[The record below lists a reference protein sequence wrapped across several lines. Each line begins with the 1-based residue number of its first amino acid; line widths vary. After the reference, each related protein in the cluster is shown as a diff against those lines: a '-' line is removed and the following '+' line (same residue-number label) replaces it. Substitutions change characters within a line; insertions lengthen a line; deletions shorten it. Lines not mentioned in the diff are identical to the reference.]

1 MKLALRKARLI
12 VHLLHG
18 MWTVA
23 TRFPRATAAQREALN
38 RAWSLKMLR
47 LCGMRLVV
55 HNDSARLDAGALVV
69 ANHISWIDI
78 YVINAWRPTPFVSKA
93 EIRQWP
99 VVGWL
104 AQQLGTVF
112 IQREKRSDAKRIM
125 HELSDRL
132 SAGELM
138 CVFPEGTTS
147 DGLTLLPFHANM
159 FQAAVSAG
167 SPVQPLCLMYEDAQG
182 RQSTAPAYIGELS
195 LGESLDALLRGGPLT
210 AHVYVGEALAPGADR
225 RSLAAQAEQT
235 IGAALRRLQGESMGM
250 GAPAP
255 LESAPVAR
263 ASAAEAGR
271 SQASQDIQDAQ
282 AGTLIDGIDQQGRS
296 A

>member
-23 TRFPRATAAQREALN
+23 TRFPRASAAEREALN

-93 EIRQWP
+93 EIRKWP

-147 DGLTLLPFHANM
+147 NGLTLLPFHANM

-167 SPVQPLCLMYEDAQG
+167 SPVQPVCLMYEDAQG
-182 RQSTAPAYIGELS
+182 RQSTAPAYIDDLS
-195 LGESLDALLRGGPLT
+195 LGQSLDALLRGGPLT
-210 AHVYVGEALAPGADR
+210 AHVYVGEALASGVDR
-225 RSLAAQAEQT
+225 RTLAAQAEQA
-235 IGAALRRLQGESMGM
+235 IGVALSGLQGGASASTSAATP
-250 GAPAP
+250 APAFDSGVSRAADS
-255 LESAPVAR
+255 LGVA
-263 ASAAEAGR
+263 
-271 SQASQDIQDAQ
+271 ASQERMPV
-282 AGTLIDGIDQQGRS
+282 DGGVDRRGQS

>member
-1 MKLALRKARLI
+1 MKLAFRKARL
-12 VHLLHG
+12 VAHLLHG
-18 MWTVA
+18 MWIVA
-23 TRFPRATAAQREALN
+23 TRFPKASAEQRHALN

-55 HNDSARLDAGALVV
+55 HNDGARLDRGALVV

-104 AQQLGTVF
+104 AQQLDTVF

-147 DGLTLLPFHANM
+147 SGLALLPFHANM
-159 FQAAVSAG
+159 FQAAVSA
-167 SPVQPLCLMYEDAQG
+167 SAPVQPVCIMYEDAKG
-182 RQSTAPAYIGELS
+182 RQSTAPAYIDDLTLGDS
-195 LGESLDALLRGGPLT
+195 LNCCCA
-210 AHVYVGEALAPGADR
+210 
-225 RSLAAQAEQT
+225 
-235 IGAALRRLQGESMGM
+235 
-250 GAPAP
+250 
-255 LESAPVAR
+255 
-263 ASAAEAGR
+263 AGR
-271 SQASQDIQDAQ
+271 
-282 AGTLIDGIDQQGRS
+282 
-296 A
+296 

>member
-1 MKLALRKARLI
+1 MKLAFRKARL
-12 VHLLHG
+12 VAHLLHG

-23 TRFPRATAAQREALN
+23 TRFPRASADVRLELN

-55 HNDSARLDAGALVV
+55 HNDDVRLDAGALVV

-93 EIRQWP
+93 EIRKWP

-125 HELSDRL
+125 HELADRL
-132 SAGELM
+132 NAGELM

-147 DGLTLLPFHANM
+147 DGLKLLPFHANL
-159 FQAAVSAG
+159 FQAAVSA
-167 SPVQPLCLMYEDAQG
+167 SRPVQPVCILYEDAQG
-182 RQSTAPAYIGELS
+182 RQSTAPAYIDDLTLS
-195 LGESLDALLRGGPLT
+195 DSLNALLRGGPLT
-210 AHVYVGEALAPGADR
+210 AHVYVCAPLASGADR
-225 RSLAAQAEQT
+225 RLLAAEAEASV
-235 IGAALRRLQGESMGM
+235 GAALKRLQ
-250 GAPAP
+250 PAAGHTVEDLP
-255 LESAPVAR
+255 VVTASDHAMNDSAMADASTAVAQR
-263 ASAAEAGR
+263 
-271 SQASQDIQDAQ
+271 Q
-282 AGTLIDGIDQQGRS
+282 
-296 A
+296 

>member
-1 MKLALRKARLI
+1 MKLALRKIRLI
-12 VHLLHG
+12 AHLLHG

-23 TRFPRATAAQREALN
+23 TRFPNASAERRHALN

-55 HNDSARLDAGALVV
+55 HNDAARLDRGALVV

-104 AQQLGTVF
+104 AQQLDTVF

-125 HELSDRL
+125 HELSERL

-147 DGLTLLPFHANM
+147 NGLTLLPFHANM

-167 SPVQPLCLMYEDAQG
+167 VPVQPVCLMYEDAEG
-182 RQSTAPAYIGELS
+182 RQSTAPAYIDDLS
-195 LGESLDALLRGGPLT
+195 LSDSLDMLLRGAPLT
-210 AHVYVGEALAPGADR
+210 AHVYVGEPLAPGADR
-225 RSLAAQAEQT
+225 RTLAAQAQDVV
-235 IGAALRRLQGESMGM
+235 GAALREMQHGTAKTGEAVRQELEESEQPVSSDEQ
-250 GAPAP
+250 PA
-255 LESAPVAR
+255 S
-263 ASAAEAGR
+263 
-271 SQASQDIQDAQ
+271 
-282 AGTLIDGIDQQGRS
+282 
-296 A
+296 

>member
-12 VHLLHG
+12 AHLLHG
-18 MWTVA
+18 MWIVA
-23 TRFPRATAAQREALN
+23 TRFPRAGAERRHALN

-55 HNDSARLDAGALVV
+55 HNDSARLERGALVV

-99 VVGWL
+99 LVGWL
-104 AQQLGTVF
+104 AQQLDTVF

-125 HELSDRL
+125 HELSARL

-147 DGLTLLPFHANM
+147 NGLALLPFHANM
-159 FQAAVSAG
+159 FQAAVSAAA
-167 SPVQPLCLMYEDAQG
+167 PVQPLCIMYEDAHG
-182 RQSTAPAYIGELS
+182 RQSTAPAYIDDLS
-195 LGESLDALLRGGPLT
+195 LADSLNLLLRGGPLT
-210 AHVYVGEALAPGADR
+210 AHVYVGAPLVPGVDR
-225 RSLAAQAEQT
+225 RALAAQAEQA
-235 IGAALRRLQGESMGM
+235 IAAALREMQGGTAKAGALVAEEAES
-250 GAPAP
+250 
-255 LESAPVAR
+255 
-263 ASAAEAGR
+263 SAATA
-271 SQASQDIQDAQ
+271 
-282 AGTLIDGIDQQGRS
+282 TLIEPVDRPGRS

>member
-1 MKLALRKARLI
+1 MKLVFRKARLFA
-12 VHLLHG
+12 HLLHG

-23 TRFPRATAAQREALN
+23 TRFSRATPAQREALN

-55 HNDSARLDAGALVV
+55 HNDRARLDAGALVV

-93 EIRQWP
+93 EVRQWP

-125 HELSDRL
+125 HELAARL

-147 DGLTLLPFHANM
+147 NGLALLPFHANM
-159 FQAAVSAG
+159 FQAAVSA
-167 SPVQPLCLMYEDAQG
+167 SVPVQPVCIMYEDARG
-182 RQSTAPAYIGELS
+182 MLSTAPAYIDDLT
-195 LGESLDALLRGGPLT
+195 LAESLNLLLSGGPLT
-210 AHVYVGEALAPGADR
+210 AHIYG
-225 RSLAAQAEQT
+225 
-235 IGAALRRLQGESMGM
+235 
-250 GAPAP
+250 
-255 LESAPVAR
+255 
-263 ASAAEAGR
+263 
-271 SQASQDIQDAQ
+271 
-282 AGTLIDGIDQQGRS
+282 
-296 A
+296 

>member
-1 MKLALRKARLI
+1 MKLAIRKARL
-12 VHLLHG
+12 VAHLLHG

-23 TRFPRATAAQREALN
+23 TRFPRATPEQRESLN

-55 HNDSARLDAGALVV
+55 HNDSARLDSGALVV

-104 AQQLGTVF
+104 AEQLGTIF

-125 HELSDRL
+125 HELAERL
-132 SAGELM
+132 SSGQLM
-138 CVFPEGTTS
+138 CVFPEGTTTN
-147 DGLTLLPFHANM
+147 GITLLPFHANM

-167 SPVQPLCLMYEDAQG
+167 SAVQPLCLMYEDAQG
-182 RQSTAPAYIGELS
+182 RQSTAPAYIDDLS
-195 LGESLDALLRGGPLT
+195 LGDSLDALLRGGPLT
-210 AHVYVGEALAPGADR
+210 AHVYVGEAIAPGLDR
-225 RSLAAQAEQT
+225 RALAAEAQASVET
-235 IGAALRRLQGESMGM
+235 ALRGLQGGS
-250 GAPAP
+250 GAPA
-255 LESAPVAR
+255 LGNAGVGVESEAASSGPV
-263 ASAAEAGR
+263 
-271 SQASQDIQDAQ
+271 
-282 AGTLIDGIDQQGRS
+282 LLDGVDQQERS

>member
-12 VHLLHG
+12 AHLLHG
-18 MWTVA
+18 MWIVA
-23 TRFPRATAAQREALN
+23 TRFHKVGAEGRLTLN
-38 RAWSLKMLR
+38 REWSLKMLR

-55 HNDSARLDAGALVV
+55 HNDSARLDRGALVV

-147 DGLTLLPFHANM
+147 NGLALLPFHANM
-159 FQAAVSAG
+159 FQA
-167 SPVQPLCLMYEDAQG
+167 D
-182 RQSTAPAYIGELS
+182 TAA
-195 LGESLDALLRGGPLT
+195 
-210 AHVYVGEALAPGADR
+210 
-225 RSLAAQAEQT
+225 
-235 IGAALRRLQGESMGM
+235 
-250 GAPAP
+250 
-255 LESAPVAR
+255 
-263 ASAAEAGR
+263 
-271 SQASQDIQDAQ
+271 
-282 AGTLIDGIDQQGRS
+282 
-296 A
+296 

>member
-1 MKLALRKARLI
+1 
-12 VHLLHG
+12 
-18 MWTVA
+18 MWIVA
-23 TRFPRATAAQREALN
+23 TRFPGAGAERRHTLN

-55 HNDSARLDAGALVV
+55 HNDSARLDRGALVV

-104 AQQLGTVF
+104 AQQLDTVF

-147 DGLTLLPFHANM
+147 NGLALLPFHANM
-159 FQAAVSAG
+159 FQAAVSAAAH
-167 SPVQPLCLMYEDAQG
+167 VQPLCIMYEDAQG
-182 RQSTAPAYIGELS
+182 RQSTAPAYIDDLS
-195 LGESLDALLRGGPLT
+195 LAESLNLLLRGGPLT
-210 AHVYVGEALAPGADR
+210 AHVYVGEPLAPGADR
-225 RSLAAQAEQT
+225 RELAAQAQEV
-235 IGAALRRLQGESMGM
+235 IAAALRQMQGGTAKA
-250 GAPAP
+250 GA
-255 LESAPVAR
+255 LVAEEAAMFA
-263 ASAAEAGR
+263 ASA
-271 SQASQDIQDAQ
+271 
-282 AGTLIDGIDQQGRS
+282 TLIEPVDQSGRS